1 MTCCLLV
8 LRMWLNKAFRV
19 VEDVVR
25 QTPARQGLVN
35 SKMEADRENR
45 LLPYIK
51 KGNV

>member
-19 VEDVVR
+19 VGDVVR
-25 QTPARQGLVN
+25 QTPARHGLVN

>member
-1 MTCCLLV
+1 MTFCLLV
-8 LRMWLNKAFRV
+8 LRVWLNKAFRV
-19 VEDVVR
+19 VGDAVR
-25 QTPARQGLVN
+25 QTPPRHGLAN